1 MQLALD
7 HFFILTD
14 EPKKAGDALVALGL
28 TESFSREHPGQGTA
42 NRRFVFANGM
52 LELLYIRDA
61 HEAEQGPAK
70 GLKLTQRLANTA
82 HSPFGLVLV
91 RSQGDEHERP
101 FAGWSYQ
108 PDYFPAPKAFYV
120 GDNAN
125 DLTEPLCI
133 YVPFAAPK
141 TAAPKAAG
149 PKTAAPKS
157 ATNKPVT
164 PTNSGE
170 AAWLSQLN
178 VTVATPQLSV
188 VASMTSKAYGVSLTT
203 GPTHLAELTL
213 NDGAKGEKHD
223 LRPLLPLVIHC

>member
-1 MQLALD
+1 MELALD
-7 HFFILTD
+7 HFFILTN

-28 TESFSREHPGQGTA
+28 TESFSREHPGQGTE

-52 LELLYIRDA
+52 LELLYIRDP

-91 RSQGDEHERP
+91 RSQGDEQERP
-101 FAGWSYQ
+101 FAGWRYQ

-125 DLTEPLCI
+125 DLAEPLCI
-133 YVPFAAPK
+133 YVPFIAPK
-141 TAAPKAAG
+141 TA
-149 PKTAAPKS
+149 
-157 ATNKPVT
+157 TNEPVK

-170 AAWLSQLN
+170 AAWLSVLN
-178 VTVATPQLSV
+178 MTVATPQLSV
-188 VASMTSKAYGVSLTT
+188 VAMTTSKASGVSLAT

-213 NDGAKGEKHD
+213 NDGAKGEMHD
-223 LRPLLPLVIHC
+223 LRPLLPLVINC

>member
-1 MQLALD
+1 MELALD

-14 EPKKAGDALVALGL
+14 EPKNAGDALVALGL
-28 TESFSREHPGQGTA
+28 IESFSREHPGQGTA

-61 HEAEQGPAK
+61 AEAEQGPAK

-82 HSPFGLVLV
+82 HSPFGLVLL

-133 YVPFAAPK
+133 YVPFIAPK
-141 TAAPKAAG
+141 TAA

-178 VTVATPQLSV
+178 VTVATPQLSA
-188 VASMTSKAYGVSLTT
+188 VASTTSKASGVSLAT
-203 GPTHLAELTL
+203 GPAHLAELTL
-213 NDGAKGEKHD
+213 NDRAKDEKHD

>member
-7 HFFILTD
+7 HFFILTH
-14 EPKKAGDALVALGL
+14 EPKKAGDVLVALGL

-61 HEAEQGPAK
+61 REAEQGPAK

-82 HSPFGLVLV
+82 NSPFGLVLV

-120 GDNAN
+120 GDNAD
-125 DLTEPLCI
+125 DLAEPLCI
-133 YVPFAAPK
+133 YVPFIALKAATPK
-141 TAAPKAAG
+141 TA
-149 PKTAAPKS
+149 S
-157 ATNKPVT
+157 NKPVT

-178 VTVATPQLSV
+178 VTVATPQLSA
-188 VASMTSKAYGVSLTT
+188 VASTTSKASGVSLTI
-203 GPTHLAELTL
+203 GPAHLAELTL
-213 NDGAKGEKHD
+213 NDGAKAEKHD